1 MYANLESRHFVDI
14 GSELSGVIWVL
25 AGMAILSIMVLLR
38 NTCLSAGLA
47 QQLSP
52 EPRTLKDDLPLP
64 VVVRKR
70 HKVAKV
76 PCKRGTCP
84 CSSSLHKPGVCHG
97 FDVHEHLKSGKKGAW
112 GLAHCSNQVA
122 NVLQQRSAKEQRKA
136 VLQPLAISTLA
147 ATFIMVVELVCG
159 VRFGSLALL
168 SDGAHQ
174 LSDVALYLGL
184 LFAVKLSE
192 GNADYKN
199 FSYGFERAQILGAF
213 IALLLQYVF
222 LGLLVVSA
230 AGSLLGSQ
238 PAADKLSETGAEVF
252 TVGVLTL
259 SLNMLLLWALPTSTE
274 LSHGHSH
281 GAGPNQAW
289 GVARL
294 HLLGDLIQGCA
305 VMVSGML
312 RWMDPSLGW
321 ADPATTFVYAGVVI
335 AMSWHVFRGLLF
347 CLMERTPDS
356 VDAEAMFDDLAN
368 IASVIDVHCFHVW
381 TIAPGKFSMTAHLHI
396 EDDMH
401 EDVLLAAKI
410 LLKHKYGIAH
420 STLQI
425 SSDEDVA

>member
-1 MYANLESRHFVDI
+1 MYATFESTGKHFLDI
-14 GSELSGVIWVL
+14 GIEPSGVLPVL
-25 AGMAILSIMVLLR
+25 AGMGILAIVFLR
-38 NTCLSAGLA
+38 NTNLGVGLA

-52 EPRTLKDDLPLP
+52 EPQALKHDDLPLP

-70 HKVAKV
+70 HKVVKM
-76 PCKRGTCP
+76 PYKKQTIS
-84 CSSSLHKPGVCHG
+84 CSSSMHTPGVCNG
-97 FDVHEHLKSGKKGAW
+97 FDVHRHLKSGKKGAW
-112 GLAHCSNQVA
+112 SLAHCSNEVA
-122 NVLQQRSAKEQRKA
+122 IVLQQKSAQEQRRA

-147 ATFIMVVELVCG
+147 ATFIMVVELLCG
-159 VRFGSLALL
+159 LRFSSLALL
-168 SDGAHQ
+168 SDSAHQ

-192 GNADYKN
+192 GNADYKT

-230 AGSLLGSQ
+230 AGALLRGQ
-238 PAADKLSETGAEVF
+238 PAADTLSETGAEVF

-259 SLNMLLLWALPTSTE
+259 LLNIVLLWALPSSHE

-281 GAGPNQAW
+281 GAW

-305 VMVSGML
+305 VMLSGML
-312 RWMDPSLGW
+312 RWMNPRWGW

-356 VDAEAMFDDLAN
+356 VDAGAMFDDLAN

-396 EDDMH
+396 EDDDVH
-401 EDVLLAAKI
+401 EDVLTAAKI

-425 SSDEDVA
+425 SSDEDMA

>member
-1 MYANLESRHFVDI
+1 MYTNLEIRHFLDI
-14 GSELSGVIWVL
+14 GSVPSGLISVL
-25 AGMAILSIMVLLR
+25 VGMAILSIVVLLR
-38 NTCLSAGLA
+38 NTLRAGLA
-47 QQLSP
+47 QQLSS
-52 EPRTLKDDLPLP
+52 EPRALKDDLPLP

-70 HKVAKV
+70 RNMAKM
-76 PCKRGTCP
+76 PCKKETCS
-84 CSSSLHKPGVCHG
+84 CSSTFHKPGVCNG
-97 FDVHEHLKSGKKGAW
+97 FDVHHHLKSGKQGAW
-112 GLAHCSNQVA
+112 GLASCSSEVTS
-122 NVLQQRSAKEQRKA
+122 VLQQKSAQEQRKA

-159 VRFGSLALL
+159 IRFNSLALL
-168 SDGAHQ
+168 SDGTHQ

-213 IALLLQYVF
+213 IALLIQYVF

-230 AGSLLGSQ
+230 TGSLLSGK
-238 PAADKLSETGAEVF
+238 PTADASSETGAEVF

-259 SLNMLLLWALPTSTE
+259 ALNMLLLWALPTSTE

-281 GAGPNQAW
+281 GGGCNHAW

-305 VMVSGML
+305 VMVSGMM

-321 ADPATTFVYAGVVI
+321 VDPATTFVYAGVVI

-347 CLMERTPDS
+347 CLMERTPDG
-356 VDAEAMFDDLAN
+356 VDAEAMFEDLAN
-368 IASVIDVHCFHVW
+368 IGSVIDVHCFHVC
-381 TIAPGKFSMTAHLHI
+381 TIAPGKFSMSAHLHI